1 MTNEEQA
8 EVLAEARRG
17 FKAACLALRPD
28 LHRFC
33 TRMTGSPCD
42 GEDVLQ
48 EALVL
53 AFYRLD
59 ELRQGASFKAWLFRI
74 AHNKCIDFLRSRK
87 ARLHLEEAN
96 NAEER
101 HAMDEVLDR
110 KQRVERALA
119 SIVSEL
125 PAKERA
131 CVVLKG
137 VLDWSLEETAAITGS
152 SIGAVKS
159 ALHRGRARLERV
171 DTESPA
177 NTLDFEPRQRE
188 LIERYLAAFNNRD
201 WDAVSAL
208 VADEARLEVVDR
220 SEGPFRDI
228 PYFSNYGK
236 LPWRW
241 KFALARVD
249 GVESVVLFRE
259 TGETWVPRSILLLDI
274 SDDKIAAIRDYVH
287 VDYLLHHCVVVEGP
301 SALGSHPPPT
311 ETTS

>member
-1 MTNEEQA
+1 MTIEEQA

-17 FKAACLALRPD
+17 FHAACVALRPD

-59 ELRQGASFKAWLFRI
+59 ELRQGGSFKAWLFRI
-74 AHNKCIDFLRSRK
+74 AHNKCIDFLR
-87 ARLHLEEAN
+87 ARRAPLPLEEAHDL
-96 NAEER
+96 EER
-101 HAMDEVLDR
+101 HAMDEALDQR
-110 KQRVERALA
+110 QRVERALA

-131 CVVLKG
+131 CVVLKD
-137 VLDWSLEETAAITGS
+137 VLDWSLDETAAITGS
-152 SIGAVKS
+152 SVGAVKS

-171 DTESPA
+171 DREATARTARTTE
-177 NTLDFEPRQRE
+177 FEPRHRE
-188 LIERYLAAFNNRD
+188 VIERYLAAFNSRD

-208 VADEARLEVVDR
+208 IADEARLEVVHR
-220 SEGPFRDI
+220 SEGPFRDA

-241 KFALARVD
+241 KFSLARVD

-259 TGETWVPRSILLLDI
+259 IDETWVPHSVLLLDI
-274 SDDKIAAIRDYVH
+274 SDDRIAAIRDYVH
-287 VDYLLHHCVVVEGP
+287 VDYLLRHCVVVEAP
-301 SALGSHPPPT
+301 SRT
-311 ETTS
+311 

>member
-1 MTNEEQA
+1 MTIEEQA
-8 EVLAEARRG
+8 EVLAEARHG
-17 FKAACLALRPD
+17 FNAACVALRPD

-59 ELRQGASFKAWLFRI
+59 ELRQGGSFKAWLFRI

-87 ARLHLEEAN
+87 ARLSLGEAHK
-96 NAEER
+96 AEER
-101 HAMDEVLDR
+101 HAMDEALSQR
-110 KQRVERALA
+110 QRVERALA

-131 CVVLKG
+131 CVVLKD

-152 SIGAVKS
+152 SVGAVKS

-171 DTESPA
+171 EREPTARTTE
-177 NTLDFEPRQRE
+177 FEPSHRE
-188 LIERYLAAFNNRD
+188 LIDRYLAAFNSRD

-208 VADEARLEVVDR
+208 IADEARLEVVHR
-220 SEGPFRDI
+220 SEGPFRDA

-259 TGETWVPRSILLLDI
+259 ISETWVPHSVLLFDI

-287 VDYLLHHCVVVEGP
+287 VDYLLRHCVVVEAP
-301 SALGSHPPPT
+301 SASRSRPPPI
-311 ETTS
+311 ETAS

>member
-1 MTNEEQA
+1 MTIEQQA
-8 EVLAEARRG
+8 GVLAEARRG
-17 FKAACLALRPD
+17 FNAACVALRPD

-59 ELRQGASFKAWLFRI
+59 ELRQGGSFKAWLFRI
-74 AHNKCIDFLRSRK
+74 AHNKCVDFLRSRQS
-87 ARLHLEEAN
+87 RLRLGEAHD
-96 NAEER
+96 ATEER
-101 HAMDEVLDR
+101 QAMDEALDQR
-110 KQRVERALA
+110 HRVERALA
-119 SIVSEL
+119 GVVSEL

-131 CVVLKG
+131 CIVLKD

-152 SIGAVKS
+152 SVGAVKS
-159 ALHRGRARLERV
+159 ALHRGRARLERMEGGPTV
-171 DTESPA
+171 
-177 NTLDFEPRQRE
+177 RE
-188 LIERYLAAFNNRD
+188 LEPSHRKLIQRYVAAFNGRD

-208 VADEARLEVVDR
+208 VADEARLEVVHR
-220 SEGPFRDI
+220 SEGPFRDA

-236 LPWRW
+236 IPWRW

-259 TGETWVPRSILLLDI
+259 INETWAPHSVLLLDI
-274 SDDKIAAIRDYVH
+274 RDDKIAAIRDYVH
-287 VDYLLHHCVVVEGP
+287 VDYLLRHCVVETP
-301 SALGSHPPPT
+301 STSRSRPHPT
-311 ETTS
+311 ETAS

>member
-1 MTNEEQA
+1 MTIEEQA

-17 FKAACLALRPD
+17 FNAACVALRPD

-59 ELRQGASFKAWLFRI
+59 ELRQGGSFKAWLFRI
-74 AHNKCIDFLRSRK
+74 AHNKCIDFLRGRK
-87 ARLHLEEAN
+87 AGLPLGEAHN
-96 NAEER
+96 REER
-101 HAMDEVLDR
+101 HAMDEALDQR
-110 KQRVERALA
+110 QRVERALA

-125 PAKERA
+125 PAAERA
-131 CVVLKG
+131 CVVLKD

-152 SIGAVKS
+152 SVGAVKS
-159 ALHRGRARLERV
+159 ALYRGRARLERV
-171 DTESPA
+171 ER
-177 NTLDFEPRQRE
+177 EPSARTTRFQPRHRE
-188 LIERYLAAFNNRD
+188 LIERYIAAFNRRD
-201 WDAVSAL
+201 WDAVSEL
-208 VADEARLEVVDR
+208 IADEARLEVVHR
-220 SEGPFRDI
+220 SEGPFRDT

-241 KFALARVD
+241 KFSLARVD

-259 TGETWVPRSILLLDI
+259 IGEAWVPHSVLLLDI

-287 VDYLLHHCVVVEGP
+287 VDYLLRHCAVGEAP
-301 SALGSHPPPT
+301 CALQARPQPKESAG
-311 ETTS
+311 